1 MPLLLSENEV
11 LMEKKSLN
19 FVLIILTIV
28 VGVFFIFTV
37 NNLRPT
43 QNSPVVEETVEEE
56 VQEENE
62 QKSLFVNVF
71 FIGQNKSGEE
81 VYKAVKRKY
90 DPDIDGAPIN
100 FAITTLVNG
109 PKPEEVKLGVY
120 SEIPVG
126 TKLLNIVD
134 NSDGVYINLSKHFEL
149 GGGTDSIYK
158 RIFQLIKTAKYNTNK
173 PIYLLIENKL
183 AEVVGGEGIMI
194 SQPLTEKSLGE

>member
-11 LMEKKSLN
+11 LMEKKGLN
-19 FVLIILTIV
+19 LVLIILTIV
-28 VGVFFIFTV
+28 VGLAFIFTV
-37 NNLRPT
+37 KDLRPT

-90 DPDIDGAPIN
+90 DPDIDGTPIN
-100 FAITTLVNG
+100 FAITTLING

-134 NSDGVYINLSKHFEL
+134 NSDGIYINLSKHFEM

-173 PIYLLIENKL
+173 PIYLMIENKL
-183 AEVVGGEGIMI
+183 AEVIGGEGIMI

>member
-1 MPLLLSENEV
+1 
-11 LMEKKSLN
+11 MEKKGLN
-19 FVLIILTIV
+19 LVLIILTIV
-28 VGVFFIFTV
+28 VGLAFIFTV
-37 NNLRPT
+37 KDLRPT

-56 VQEENE
+56 AQEENE

-90 DPDIDGAPIN
+90 DPDIDGTPIN
-100 FAITTLVNG
+100 FAITTLING

-134 NSDGVYINLSKHFEL
+134 NSDGIYINLSKHFEM

-173 PIYLLIENKL
+173 PIYLMIENKL
-183 AEVVGGEGIMI
+183 AEVIGGEGIMI